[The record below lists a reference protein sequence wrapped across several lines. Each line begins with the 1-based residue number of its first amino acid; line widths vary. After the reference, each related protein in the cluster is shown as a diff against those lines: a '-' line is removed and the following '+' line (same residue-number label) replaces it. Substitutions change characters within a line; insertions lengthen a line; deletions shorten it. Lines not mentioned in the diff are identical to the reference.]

1 MPNVNPVKGV
11 HDIRSLRVAKKSCI
25 PGKQQTSFLELY
37 MLDKEKD
44 RLRNEEKRIILRLET
59 LNNRLKEIQE
69 FFNEKLGQ
77 VQNPDPLENSQ
88 KTSNEEKTNFKT
100 ISIDY

>member
-11 HDIRSLRVAKKSCI
+11 HDVRSLHVAKNSCI
-25 PGKQQTSFLELY
+25 PGKQQMSFLELH

-59 LNNRLKEIQE
+59 LNNRLKEIQV
-69 FFNEKLGQ
+69 FFDEKLGQ
-77 VQNPDPLENSQ
+77 VQNPDTLENNQ
-88 KTSNEEKTNFKT
+88 KTSNEEKTEFKT
-100 ISIDY
+100 MPIDY

>member
-1 MPNVNPVKGV
+1 MRTLNMVG
-11 HDIRSLRVAKKSCI
+11 VAKKSCI
-25 PGKQQTSFLELY
+25 PGKQGDFNYLELY

-69 FFNEKLGQ
+69 FFDEKLGQ

-88 KTSNEEKTNFKT
+88 KTSNEEKTDFKT
-100 ISIDY
+100 MSIDY